1 DRRLLPALRAGGRRL
16 HPLPGRLSHPRVTLA
31 LAVLA
36 ALRLVLEVLVV
47 IEELLARCPDEVL
60 VALDAHQ
67 TTVSVLHGLSSRV
80 RPAPVTRDLLLALAA
95 DLLAASLSR
104 PRPLGAAVFGG
115 LQIEA
120 VLLDVLDDVFL
131 LDLPLEA
138 TEGVFD
144 RFALLDLDL
153 GQNAYTPCLSWISS

>member
-67 TTVSVLHGLSSRV
+67 STISVLHGLSPRV

-95 DLLAASLSR
+95 DLLAASLAP
-104 PRPLGAAVFGG
+104 PRLLGPAPCARLPIGG
-115 LQIEA
+115 DIL
-120 VLLDVLDDVFL
+120 
-131 LDLPLEA
+131 
-138 TEGVFD
+138 
-144 RFALLDLDL
+144 
-153 GQNAYTPCLSWISS
+153 Y

>member
-1 DRRLLPALRAGGRRL
+1 MKFWWHSTHTRVRSRYSMA
-16 HPLPGRLSHPRVTLA
+16 SPR
-31 LAVLA
+31 
-36 ALRLVLEVLVV
+36 
-47 IEELLARCPDEVL
+47 
-60 VALDAHQ
+60 
-67 TTVSVLHGLSSRV
+67 RV

-95 DLLAASLSR
+95 DLLAASLASQR
-104 PRPLGAAVFGG
+104 LLGPALVAG

-153 GQNAYTPCLSWISS
+153 GQNVNTP